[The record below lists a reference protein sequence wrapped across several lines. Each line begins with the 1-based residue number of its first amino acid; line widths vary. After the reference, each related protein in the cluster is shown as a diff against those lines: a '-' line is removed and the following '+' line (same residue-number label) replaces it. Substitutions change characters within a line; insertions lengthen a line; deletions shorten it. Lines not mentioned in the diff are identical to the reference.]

1 MPKKGHVPE
10 RTCIV
15 CKKKMPK
22 KNLLRFYVK
31 ENKIILDK
39 LQKKGGRGTY
49 FCLDCFSKIKNLK
62 VKRKLFH
69 SLRIK
74 NAEIEIEY
82 EKQ

>member
-15 CKKKMPK
+15 CKRKMPK
-22 KNLLRFYVK
+22 KDLLRFCIK

-39 LQKKGGRGTY
+39 LQKEGGRGAY
-49 FCLDCFSKIKNLK
+49 FCWGCLPKIKNLK

-74 NAEIEIEY
+74 NNEIEIDY
-82 EKQ
+82 EEQ

>member
-15 CKKKMPK
+15 CKRKMPK
-22 KNLLRFYVK
+22 KELLRFCVK

-39 LQKKGGRGTY
+39 FQKEGRRGAY
-49 FCLDCFSKIKNLK
+49 ICSDCLPKIENLK
-62 VKRKLFH
+62 IKRKLFH

-74 NAEIEIEY
+74 NNLIEIEY
-82 EKQ
+82 EK

>member
-15 CKKKMPK
+15 CKRKMPK
-22 KNLLRFYVK
+22 KELLRFCVK
-31 ENKIILDK
+31 ENRIILDRF
-39 LQKKGGRGTY
+39 QREGGRGAY
-49 FCLDCFSKIKNLK
+49 FCFNCLPKIKNLK
-62 VKRKLFH
+62 VKRKLFY

-74 NAEIEIEY
+74 NNKMEIEY